1 MVPCL
6 HLRVY
11 QEALTA
17 KPVVFLAIHP
27 ATFLRALLQGYAT
40 RTESGLGTRTRFVE
54 VSSTFYKNLPVFIL
68 QLFISIVS
76 EVKKLMFVKR
86 L

>member
-17 KPVVFLAIHP
+17 KPVVFLAIHQ

-54 VSSTFYKNLPVFIL
+54 VLSTFSLKSHTIKTSLIYFAIIYLYSK
-68 QLFISIVS
+68 
-76 EVKKLMFVKR
+76 
-86 L
+86 